1 MKKLAELLWDSEKQ
15 DFVYWEDNVR
25 RRIPT
30 ERLVPIGRPVVTKIE
45 IKNLSSGAVRT
56 HPLPEGKVVESLE
69 QAINHLREWER
80 ADLDSIEAYCAS
92 DEGTIRKGSDGE
104 HSSIINAYQFYRIK
118 DRDSLLIDKGYEVI
132 FQGRKLDR

>member
-30 ERLVPIGRPVVTKIE
+30 ERLVPIGKPVVTEIE

-80 ADLDSIEAYCAS
+80 ADLDSIDAYCAN
-92 DEGTIRKGSDGE
+92 DEGTVFKGGDEE